1 MWIAECP
8 IDARGRITLPSSFMR
23 ANNLD
28 THTKIF
34 IQSIAN
40 NENTV
45 KMVFIKEDKDGQVHD
60 KEQHC
65 RSISNSE

>member
-8 IDARGRITLPSSFMR
+8 IDTRGRITLPSSFMK
-23 ANNLD
+23 ANKLD
-28 THTKIF
+28 KHTKIF

-45 KMVFIKEDKDGQVHD
+45 KMVFIKEDKNGQ
-60 KEQHC
+60 C
-65 RSISNSE
+65 RSISDSE